1 MVTLARY
8 LRDLPPYEGGRLIKD
23 HKNYPLGVAVEKQLI
38 DNLHRRALHA
48 LLHSIKL

>member
-23 HKNYPLGVAVEKQLI
+23 HKNYPLGVAVETQFI
-38 DNLHRRALHA
+38 DSLHRRTLH
-48 LLHSIKL
+48 LILHSIKL